1 MKLGDSDRF
10 GTPSVSRF
18 VDEIDTTVF
27 GAGFGVSLA
36 AIAVFL
42 TYPQSSVET
51 VLSLTNQIRSN
62 YAWIYIVSMFLML
75 LFVFFLLFGKW
86 GDITLGK
93 PTEDPEFTLF
103 GFFAMM
109 FSAGIAAGIVFWGPA
124 EALFHYD
131 TVPPLIDAEP
141 ETSAAA
147 IGAVQYT
154 LFHWGIYYLVPYTV
168 IGIPIAFFSYRHEA
182 PLRISTLLIPFV
194 GIDGLDSV
202 WGKLLDILAV
212 LATIGGITTTLGFV
226 GSQLLTGV
234 QYATGT
240 AFGNTE
246 TVLLITG
253 LTVVFTLSAVL
264 GLERGIRRL
273 SLLNVVLFT
282 ILGAATFLVGPT
294 NFIINLGVQ
303 ATGGYID
310 DFFEMG
316 LYTGVGESNGW
327 IGSWTVFYW
336 AWVFSWAPFGGL
348 FVARIS
354 RGRTIREVTAAT
366 IFGATAGTLP
376 WFYTMGGAA
385 IWLQSSGRI
394 DLFAKISTYGVAV
407 SGFPLFSAFPLG
419 PLLGGLF
426 PILVT
431 TFFLTSADSSTLA
444 LGMLT
449 TGGKETPSSLNRIIW
464 GTLMGVFA
472 SLLVVGGGVTALRSL
487 AILSG
492 LPFVAIAMFAIIS
505 TSVEFRNLK
514 PIFESSAREER
525 QAESK
530 SHTELQRKN

>member
-1 MKLGDSDRF
+1 MKLGDSDRL

-42 TYPQSSVET
+42 MYPQSSVET

-264 GLERGIRRL
+264 GLERGIRRCHC
-273 SLLNVVLFT
+273 
-282 ILGAATFLVGPT
+282 
-294 NFIINLGVQ
+294 
-303 ATGGYID
+303 
-310 DFFEMG
+310 
-316 LYTGVGESNGW
+316 
-327 IGSWTVFYW
+327 
-336 AWVFSWAPFGGL
+336 
-348 FVARIS
+348 
-354 RGRTIREVTAAT
+354 
-366 IFGATAGTLP
+366 
-376 WFYTMGGAA
+376 
-385 IWLQSSGRI
+385 
-394 DLFAKISTYGVAV
+394 ST
-407 SGFPLFSAFPLG
+407 S
-419 PLLGGLF
+419 
-426 PILVT
+426 
-431 TFFLTSADSSTLA
+431 
-444 LGMLT
+444 
-449 TGGKETPSSLNRIIW
+449 SSLQ
-464 GTLMGVFA
+464 F
-472 SLLVVGGGVTALRSL
+472 
-487 AILSG
+487 
-492 LPFVAIAMFAIIS
+492 
-505 TSVEFRNLK
+505 
-514 PIFESSAREER
+514 
-525 QAESK
+525 
-530 SHTELQRKN
+530 